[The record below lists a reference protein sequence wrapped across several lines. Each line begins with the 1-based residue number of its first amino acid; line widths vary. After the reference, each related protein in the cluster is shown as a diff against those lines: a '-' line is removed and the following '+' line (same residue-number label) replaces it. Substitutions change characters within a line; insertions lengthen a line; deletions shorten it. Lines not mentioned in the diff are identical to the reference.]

1 MYYPLGK
8 ALEKQIEK
16 QVDALKSLTLSSET
30 DESKWIKSLVP
41 KNLLNDLKQM
51 NYIINQVAK
60 KLITLVN
67 IIYLLFF
74 KRYT

>member
-8 ALEKQIEK
+8 ALEKQTEK